1 MRPIKLIYLML
12 ALLVSSSLAHAVEQ
26 TYDFNLDVREFQLE
40 NGMMFLVVER
50 PATPQVAMR
59 LAIRAGSALEDTGR
73 TGIAHLLEHML
84 FKGTKNFGTID
95 YKRDEQ
101 LQAKI
106 EAAYQTIL
114 TEEKKRNPDRN
125 LIRDKYDE
133 MNQLRL
139 KVQEIYQPQV
149 FSSQLGR
156 NGAVG
161 VNAFTSK
168 DQTQYIASVPSDMVE
183 QWFSIVSE
191 QLFEPAWRE
200 FYVEKEVVQREWAFR
215 YINDP
220 NGAAWLDLNAAAYT
234 AHPYR
239 NPTIGW
245 KSDMAKYNTQD
256 AMAFHAKFY
265 NPTNAVC
272 AIVGD
277 VRLDQVRKLAENYF
291 ARYPAGPR
299 AAEIVTAEPR
309 QQGPRQSIRYL
320 KGARTP
326 LLRIGFHGARM
337 GTDDFYA
344 LDAMTMVL
352 SSGRSARMTQNIL
365 NQGRAQSAWAYNPD
379 NRYGGMIIVGGS
391 ANEPDAV
398 RQAGVGEDEKR
409 RAYLESTRELEKLLL
424 SELESMKSEP
434 VSKSELRRI
443 KKLNQRSFI
452 DRLRSNE
459 SLAGTLATL
468 EVQIGWRY
476 LLDYLE
482 KLNAVSP
489 QDILRAANKYIT
501 DENMTSAYVLPGGQP
516 DRPSENYSE
525 VRSVSGIRAA
535 NMDFSHDAANHS
547 IYPTPIGWK
556 HPLSFQRR
564 PAKIEYPMAER
575 LEVADSQVFYLPDRE
590 LPLVDLTLLVN
601 RVR

>member
-409 RAYLESTRELEKLLL
+409 RAYLETTR
-424 SELESMKSEP
+424 
-434 VSKSELRRI
+434 
-443 KKLNQRSFI
+443 
-452 DRLRSNE
+452 
-459 SLAGTLATL
+459 
-468 EVQIGWRY
+468 
-476 LLDYLE
+476 
-482 KLNAVSP
+482 
-489 QDILRAANKYIT
+489 
-501 DENMTSAYVLPGGQP
+501 
-516 DRPSENYSE
+516 
-525 VRSVSGIRAA
+525 
-535 NMDFSHDAANHS
+535 
-547 IYPTPIGWK
+547 
-556 HPLSFQRR
+556 
-564 PAKIEYPMAER
+564 
-575 LEVADSQVFYLPDRE
+575 
-590 LPLVDLTLLVN
+590 
-601 RVR
+601 